1 MNSKDN
7 EKEYVLVF
15 ASYSDK
21 YEVSL
26 VAKLNLDA
34 EEGQLGMKFYVVKT
48 HRRELFPKVKTDVP
62 RRKQSSGFT
71 GDSGTTSTYLLV
83 DSNFN

>member
-1 MNSKDN
+1 MNSKDD

-15 ASYSDK
+15 ASYPDK

-34 EEGQLGMKFYVVKT
+34 EEGQLGVKFYVVKT
-48 HRRELFPKVKTDVP
+48 HLREIFPKVKTDVP
-62 RRKQSSGFT
+62 CRKQSSGFT
-71 GDSGTTSTYLLV
+71 GDSGTSTYLLV
-83 DSNFN
+83 DSNFS